1 VNTRRLSAR
10 LRHLGPALVLV
21 LVVLFAGVSIWQWW
35 VVADHLRAQA
45 RVTSSLYG
53 QVTAAL
59 ADPSPDAG
67 AEALLAITPVVTRS
81 GIPIVVTDASGFPT
95 MAANLP
101 GDLGIGDPGIAAYV
115 SEMDRMNDPI
125 DVPGSGRLHFGRL
138 PVSGLLTRLG
148 FFQVGLLIA
157 AVVVGVWA
165 YRSAVRSDRDRLWVA
180 MARESAHQLGT
191 PLMSAG
197 AWVDRLSSKSTPP
210 EEIAE
215 HLRDDL
221 ERLHRVAQRFE
232 RVGRPAKQE
241 HVAVGAVAERV
252 AGYFQPRLPRHA
264 NAITI
269 AVEAP
274 TAGPFVVGDPVLV
287 EWALEALVRNALD
300 ALSGRGGRIELAVRD
315 EGACA
320 SVRVRDDGPGIPPEV
335 RANLFEPGISTKRG
349 GWGIGL
355 ALARRIF
362 EGVHGGRLSV
372 EPSVEGT
379 VFVAEIPVAPEADEG
394 G

>member
-1 VNTRRLSAR
+1 MNARRLTAR
-10 LRHLGPALVLV
+10 LRHFGPAIVLV
-21 LVVLFAGVSIWQWW
+21 LVVSFAGVSVWQWW

-45 RVTSSLYG
+45 RATSSLYG

-67 AEALLAITPVVTRS
+67 AEALLAIMPDVTGS
-81 GIPIVVTDASGFPT
+81 GIPIVVTGASGFPT

-101 GDLGIGDPGIAAYV
+101 DDLGIGDPGIAAYV
-115 SEMDRMNDPI
+115 SELDRMNDPI

-148 FFQVGLLIA
+148 VFQVGLLLA
-157 AVVVGVWA
+157 ALVVGFWA
-165 YRSAVRSDRDRLWVA
+165 YRSAVRGDRDRLWVA

-197 AWVDRLSSKSTPP
+197 AWVDRLSTKSTPP

-221 ERLHRVAQRFE
+221 DRLHRVAQRFE

-252 AGYFQPRLPRHA
+252 AGYFQPRLPR
-264 NAITI
+264 
-269 AVEAP
+269 
-274 TAGPFVVGDPVLV
+274 
-287 EWALEALVRNALD
+287 
-300 ALSGRGGRIELAVRD
+300 
-315 EGACA
+315 
-320 SVRVRDDGPGIPPEV
+320 
-335 RANLFEPGISTKRG
+335 
-349 GWGIGL
+349 
-355 ALARRIF
+355 
-362 EGVHGGRLSV
+362 
-372 EPSVEGT
+372 
-379 VFVAEIPVAPEADEG
+379 
-394 G
+394 